1 MKQVMEV
8 DIIALEQIQQQ
19 SLLMQN
25 HYQKVSTANSTSSM
39 NYKEGTLWNF
49 ITQPQAALVSQN
61 MYKKMIVM

>member
-25 HYQKVSTANSTSSM
+25 HYQK
-39 NYKEGTLWNF
+39 YQ
-49 ITQPQAALVSQN
+49 QPIVLV
-61 MYKKMIVM
+61 V